1 MTMARANPLADDAPT
16 DPEDQALV
24 ARARSGER
32 QALEALV
39 GRHQAWIYNIAVRM
53 LYHPPDAED
62 ATQEILVKALTGLAS
77 FEGRSSFR
85 TWLYRIV
92 VNHVLNI
99 KRGRREPE
107 ALTFGCYAH
116 ALDATPD
123 LDPPDERTVPV
134 DVRLLVDEA
143 RISCTAGMLLCLDRE
158 QRLTYILG
166 EIFEV
171 SDTIGAELLEI
182 SRENVRQRLA
192 RARRDLHS
200 LMNGRC
206 GLVNRSNPCRCA
218 KKTRGFMQAGYV
230 DPESLLFAREHVEQV
245 HEVAR
250 ARAEALTTLD
260 AQYAA
265 VFRRHP
271 FHQPRDLVPALRR
284 LLAGPDIS
292 QVTDSCPSPK
302 PDPAAKWLICRP
314 GPTTISSRDHA
325 PTPSAPAPPLSR
337 RRHPPAR
344 PRELGPAPA
353 TRRLQ
358 ANGTPAEAPCAGPP
372 VVGRAGQRL
381 DWLEAGSGHR
391 VARHRSCDGSA
402 DASARTGPSS
412 RVGPPAAALP
422 SMPRSPL
429 SSGKLPR
436 RIPCGGL
443 PA

>member
-1 MTMARANPLADDAPT
+1 MTMARANPLADDAPS

-53 LYHPPDAED
+53 LYHPQDAED

-92 VNHVLNI
+92 VNHALNI

-107 ALTFGCYAH
+107 ALTFGCYGH
-116 ALDATPD
+116 GRDSTPD

-182 SRENVRQRLA
+182 SRENFRQRLA

-200 LMNGRC
+200 FMNDKC
-206 GLVNRSNPCRCA
+206 GLVNSANPCRCA
-218 KKTRGFMQAGYV
+218 KKTRGFVQAGYV
-230 DPESLLFAREHVEQV
+230 DPENLLFARGHVEQV
-245 HEVAR
+245 QDVVR
-250 ARAEALTTLD
+250 AKADALSAVD
-260 AQYAA
+260 EQCAQ
-265 VFRRHP
+265 VFRQHP
-271 FHQPRDLVPALRR
+271 VHEPVDLVPALRR
-284 LLAGPDIS
+284 LVAGPEF
-292 QVTDSCPSPK
+292 K
-302 PDPAAKWLICRP
+302 
-314 GPTTISSRDHA
+314 
-325 PTPSAPAPPLSR
+325 
-337 RRHPPAR
+337 
-344 PRELGPAPA
+344 
-353 TRRLQ
+353 
-358 ANGTPAEAPCAGPP
+358 
-372 VVGRAGQRL
+372 RAI
-381 DWLEAGSGHR
+381 D
-391 VARHRSCDGSA
+391 
-402 DASARTGPSS
+402 
-412 RVGPPAAALP
+412 LP
-422 SMPRSPL
+422 
-429 SSGKLPR
+429 
-436 RIPCGGL
+436 
-443 PA
+443 